1 MPTPSL
7 PTFVRP
13 VSTRFAGGLCTRALV
28 TLTLLAPV
36 ACVRAQ
42 RDTDKPNMD
51 VKALSTG
58 LDRVDVDYLADET
71 LEALYSSPF
80 WQKDIQGAAQAP
92 VLAVWPIKNATTQHI
107 DDQMLQLLSRVETN
121 LVNGGQV
128 GVVSRERQPE
138 MAQEVWVQ
146 NGESFDH
153 STAAAIAKQV
163 GAKYYVTGK
172 VTASD
177 ERLKRQRRVQY
188 TLFVQV
194 LEVET
199 GIIKF
204 QHETIRSKTVK
215 GG

>member
-1 MPTPSL
+1 MSQNLRRHFSSL
-7 PTFVRP
+7 
-13 VSTRFAGGLCTRALV
+13 LV
-28 TLTLLAPV
+28 LSLLAPV

-71 LEALYSSPF
+71 LKALYDSAF
-80 WQKDIQGAAQAP
+80 WGRDVQAAGEPP
-92 VLAVWPIKNATTQHI
+92 VLAIWPIKNATTQHI

-138 MAQEVWVQ
+138 MSQEVWVQ
-146 NGESFDH
+146 NDGAFDH
-153 STAAAIAKQV
+153 ATAAAVSKQI

-172 VTASD
+172 VTSSD

-199 GIIKF
+199 GMIKF